1 MHRIIFLVGMAMATP
16 AHAESVAVESAV
28 YSERHENGA
37 MRVAPAVR
45 LSSGDRVVTILTWK
59 APSTGRYTAVSAV
72 PPRLAIQSTSREGV
86 EISTDGGRSWQ
97 ALTDTDFVP
106 SGITHLRWPIDGG
119 DGRLSYR
126 AVVR

>member
-1 MHRIIFLVGMAMATP
+1 MRQIISLAALAVAMP
-16 AHAESVAVESAV
+16 AHAESVTVESAV
-28 YSERHENGA
+28 YSERHEDGA

-45 LSSGDRVVTILTWK
+45 LAAGDRVVTILTWK

-72 PPRLAIQSTSREGV
+72 PPRLAIQSTSREGL

-97 ALTDTDFVP
+97 ALTDTDVVP
-106 SGITHLRWPIDGG
+106 EGITHLRWPIDGS